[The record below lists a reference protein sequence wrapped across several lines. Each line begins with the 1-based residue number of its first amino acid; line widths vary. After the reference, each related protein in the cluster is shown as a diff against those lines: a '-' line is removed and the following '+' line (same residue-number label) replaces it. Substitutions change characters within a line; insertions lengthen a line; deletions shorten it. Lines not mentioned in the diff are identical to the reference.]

1 MNVPSDLLKNQQ
13 GGSYGAPTKK
23 ILVILRSILLPPC
36 TLLSKSEGT
45 FTLQYFELK
54 KKLQCSVQRSSIFGG
69 KM

>member
-23 ILVILRSILLPPC
+23 ILVILRSILLPPR

-54 KKLQCSVQRSSIFGG
+54 KKL
-69 KM
+69 